1 MRYKLETIG
10 LGKRYGE
17 SVALA
22 PTDLQVRAGE
32 FLTLLGPSGSGK
44 TTLLQMISGLTLPS
58 SGTLLLDGVD
68 ATQMPPGKRGIGMVF
83 QNYAL
88 FPHMTVW
95 ENVAYGLRMRRAP
108 VDELKRAVA
117 AALAMVKMDEY
128 AHRYPRE
135 LSGGQQQRIALAR
148 CFVYRPSVILLD
160 EPLGALDKKLR
171 EHMQLEIRH
180 LHAEL
185 QATFIYVTHDQDE
198 ALAMSD
204 RICLMNQARIE
215 QIGTPSDLYDRPATC
230 FAAGFIGHSNLLD
243 GHVETAEGGA
253 RRFHAAGR
261 SLALEGAAQPP
272 GVMRDGKAW
281 LLVRPEAA
289 ELRPQGQGLLDGSV
303 AEVVFLGAEVRAIV
317 AVDADRRVSVRCG
330 SSVAPRVGEA
340 VGVHWDMARA
350 TLLQQ

>member
-1 MRYKLETIG
+1 
-10 LGKRYGE
+10 
-17 SVALA
+17 
-22 PTDLQVRAGE
+22 
-32 FLTLLGPSGSGK
+32 
-44 TTLLQMISGLTLPS
+44 
-58 SGTLLLDGVD
+58 
-68 ATQMPPGKRGIGMVF
+68 
-83 QNYAL
+83 
-88 FPHMTVW
+88 
-95 ENVAYGLRMRRAP
+95 
-108 VDELKRAVA
+108 
-117 AALAMVKMDEY
+117 
-128 AHRYPRE
+128 
-135 LSGGQQQRIALAR
+135 
-148 CFVYRPSVILLD
+148 
-160 EPLGALDKKLR
+160 
-171 EHMQLEIRH
+171 MQLEIRH

-330 SSVAPRVGEA
+330 RSVAPRVGEA